1 MKLKWGKNSTHIGV
15 FALFCISIST
25 NYAIEKK
32 ILHKAFGNA
41 QQTSYLCT
49 EF

>member
-1 MKLKWGKNSTHIGV
+1 MRIGV
-15 FALFCISIST
+15 FALFCIFICT
-25 NYAIEKK
+25 NYAIVKK
-32 ILHKAFGNA
+32 ILHKTFGNA

>member
-1 MKLKWGKNSTHIGV
+1 MGQNFTLIGV

-25 NYAIEKK
+25 NYTIEKK
-32 ILHKAFGNA
+32 ILHKTFGNA
-41 QQTSYLCT
+41 QKTSYLCT